1 MPSQKWRARVSYF
14 NEVFETSS
22 RAVSMERLDT
32 SIWDYRSIGS
42 ILPKIVK
49 SLENKGES
57 SAKV

>member
-1 MPSQKWRARVSYF
+1 MSYF

-32 SIWDYRSIGS
+32 STWDYRPIGS
-42 ILPKIVK
+42 ILPKIVE

-57 SAKV
+57 SAKA

>member
-1 MPSQKWRARVSYF
+1 MSYS

-32 SIWDYRSIGS
+32 FIWDYRSIGS
-42 ILPKIVK
+42 ILPKVVK
-49 SLENKGES
+49 SLENKGEF